1 MGTTEYNFISNF
13 YKSFSG
19 TDTLV
24 FILLPGSK
32 PVILGSITT
41 VSYSVYR
48 TKQPVINLG
57 RTNINGVTRGSR
69 IFAGTMIFT
78 LINQH
83 WLNELIDEQSEGSNW
98 LSQYDNIK
106 ADELPLFDLMIV
118 SANEYGSAVS
128 MFIYGADITDEGQV
142 VSVEDLFTENTLS
155 FVARDIEVFKAF
167 KVNGTAVETH
177 YSSDDKIINNVEFNG
192 VQIIDND
199 ELSKKPEGEE
209 YIKSLEQKYVNKI
222 VKQKETLKEKTKL
235 KNHIRDLQYDP
246 VCLMVGDD
254 VGYVQEKLHE
264 LGYIDTVNYM
274 YDKNTEDAIK
284 EFQSSMG
291 LKNITGVVDSS
302 TYLAL
307 YNNSNTNTEITG
319 IVINES
325 GSRVYTHPNIQS
337 SIVDTKPYNNIL
349 EIYDKVEEIIFTDA
363 STGQTLYESGNTFY
377 KIKEGYVNTNDVF
390 SYEYS
395 NKDIAFPT
403 ISRDENGSYVLTLQ
417 NLLKELGLTDFTPGI
432 YDDKTREF
440 VTKIQTENDIA
451 CELGI
456 VNEETW
462 RVIQVLTGKL
472 MTNITNNNV
481 VIQSQNAQG
490 KYDLT
495 SFDLNTQLF
504 KGFDLNVYSERP
516 ATIKCCAM
524 AFFADNN
531 APKIMVKHYNIQ
543 PQQQQIIEFSN
554 FQELFVYDAG
564 RGYPN
569 KIEYIAYLSSGDT
582 NKWIINYR
590 GE

>member
-1 MGTTEYNFISNF
+1 MSTEYSLISNF

-19 TDTLV
+19 TDTIV
-24 FILLPGSK
+24 FILMPGST
-32 PVILGSITT
+32 PVVLGSITT
-41 VSYSVYR
+41 VSYSSYR
-48 TKQPVINLG
+48 TKQPVVNLG
-57 RTNINGVTRGSR
+57 RININGVTRGTR
-69 IFAGTMIFT
+69 IYAGTMIFT

-83 WLNELIDEQSEGSNW
+83 WLNELLETESLKW
-98 LSQYDNIK
+98 LSQYKEVKI
-106 ADELPLFDLMIV
+106 DELPLFDLMIV

-128 MFIYGADITDEGQV
+128 MFIYGVDITDEGQV

-155 FVARDIEVFKAF
+155 FVARDVEVFKAF
-167 KVNGTAVETH
+167 NVNGTPTETR
-177 YSSDDKIINNVEFNG
+177 YSSENEIISQIEFNG
-192 VQIIDND
+192 VQIINVD

-209 YIKSLEQKYVNKI
+209 YIKSLEQKYVDKLVN
-222 VKQKETLKEKTKL
+222 QKETLEDKANI
-235 KNHIRDLQYDP
+235 KNHIRDLQYNP

-254 VGYVQEKLHE
+254 VGYVQKNLHE
-264 LGYIDTVNYM
+264 LGYIDSVNYM
-274 YDKNTEDAIK
+274 YDKNTENAVK
-284 EFQSSMG
+284 EFQSAMG
-291 LKNITGVVDSS
+291 LKSITGIVDSS

-307 YNNSNTNTEITG
+307 YNNSNANTEITG
-319 IVINES
+319 IVVNES
-325 GSRVYTHPNIQS
+325 GSRVYAQPNICS
-337 SIVDTKPYNNIL
+337 SIVDTKSYNDVL
-349 EIYDKVEEIIFTDA
+349 EIYDKVEEITFTDA
-363 STGQTLYESGNTFY
+363 ATGVTLYESGNTFY
-377 KIKEGYVNTNDVF
+377 KILEGYVNTNDVF

-516 ATIKCCAM
+516 ATVKCCAM

-531 APKIMVKHYNIQ
+531 APKIMVKHYNVQ

-554 FQELFVYDAG
+554 FQELFVYDAE